1 MNTQQRA
8 ILSKARRLLAMDSRW
23 ITVKPNGA
31 ENKGSPVKID
41 ESGRIEAGM
50 GGKFNGEKIN
60 EVRKSFVGAKPPSK
74 EHLAAVAKPK
84 YEKKPPAKVKL
95 KETHIQIKEPI
106 KAEKSIF
113 GGYWVEGMP
122 ENSSIDRNDV
132 TVKNGYIVGVRKGL
146 EQAMSRE
153 LRRTIETVGEAQPLS
168 EKTLVKQ
175 KAEADAKAERE
186 AQSERRAAIMVA
198 LLRGEMTP
206 EVIEYLEHIGKQAE
220 TSVASIPATTAASS
234 TGVQSKTSIQE
245 KIKQS
250 KINKG
255 GEGAE
260 SRKAISFPQEIK
272 KLVSESKE
280 GGYDFS
286 RTDREVAVNFA
297 KNVLMIGRKG
307 GSTFKMFSDL
317 ANHSWQREVFDARSL
332 GLWGDAEKY
341 AKEGLLEEIDGN
353 TYKYKFTEQGA
364 FLARK
369 ALLEAK
375 GRIEKRVVAKSA
387 TAVSKNLEEKAD
399 TGNNKKAEK
408 AANKAKKEQ
417 DGTKTNIG
425 HIAKETEKAVMVNA
439 LCEVAG
445 HDKPIKVGV
454 WFPKSRLVNGNAPI
468 DLIRQ
473 KERELSEKFRGGLS
487 GYELDGA
494 SEEPEDKAYLQHKPK
509 SSSNSNGGT
518 ILNVPYKQRNIA
530 KQFGAKWDAEKKTWY
545 IPEGE
550 EVPPQIK
557 YLIAKDSMCMMAQDR
572 SLRSYDQDGRL
583 HVESSNISK
592 ATVNP
597 YYGSEIPNYQQLGLE
612 PKKVYYLLRDPEEL
626 EKAAPTFNNL
636 PLLSKHIPVSADEP
650 QKDVIVGT
658 TGSDAKF
665 EDGYL
670 KCSLAV
676 WDSEAIAGIESGEQV
691 ELSSAYHYTA
701 DMTAGEFEGRHYD
714 GVMRDIVG
722 NHVAL
727 VDVGRAG
734 RDVVVSDADPF
745 HERKIMKLKAG
756 AKARIQ
762 AAVQPLLAQDA
773 ELSPDE
779 LLQVIGSLTN
789 EVQTAEDDGEDL
801 PPENVENVGT
811 DEDEPEDG
819 DNNSA
824 PAEPEELAE
833 DEEPEAPEGGAPKP
847 AQDAA
852 ISKMAMDAAIKRA
865 VEAERKRSQAL
876 ATAQREVAHIVGDV
890 AMDNAADVY
899 KFALEQS
906 GIDVTGVHPSAY
918 RAMVGML
925 GKPKQPMA
933 QDAAKTAEQFP
944 GLSRIRKA

>member
-1 MNTQQRA
+1 MLR
-8 ILSKARRLLAMDSRW
+8 
-23 ITVKPNGA
+23 GA
-31 ENKGSPVKID
+31 
-41 ESGRIEAGM
+41 
-50 GGKFNGEKIN
+50 
-60 EVRKSFVGAKPPSK
+60 
-74 EHLAAVAKPK
+74 
-84 YEKKPPAKVKL
+84 
-95 KETHIQIKEPI
+95 
-106 KAEKSIF
+106 
-113 GGYWVEGMP
+113 
-122 ENSSIDRNDV
+122 
-132 TVKNGYIVGVRKGL
+132 
-146 EQAMSRE
+146 
-153 LRRTIETVGEAQPLS
+153 VGEAQPLS
-168 EKTLVKQ
+168 EKTLAKQ

-206 EVIEYLEHIGKQAE
+206 EVIEYLEHIGKQAK
-220 TSVASIPATTAASS
+220 TSVTSKPATTA
-234 TGVQSKTSIQE
+234 KDRLSI
-245 KIKQS
+245 
-250 KINKG
+250 
-255 GEGAE
+255 
-260 SRKAISFPQEIK
+260 
-272 KLVSESKE
+272 
-280 GGYDFS
+280 
-286 RTDREVAVNFA
+286 
-297 KNVLMIGRKG
+297 
-307 GSTFKMFSDL
+307 
-317 ANHSWQREVFDARSL
+317 
-332 GLWGDAEKY
+332 
-341 AKEGLLEEIDGN
+341 
-353 TYKYKFTEQGA
+353 
-364 FLARK
+364 
-369 ALLEAK
+369 
-375 GRIEKRVVAKSA
+375 
-387 TAVSKNLEEKAD
+387 
-399 TGNNKKAEK
+399 
-408 AANKAKKEQ
+408 
-417 DGTKTNIG
+417 
-425 HIAKETEKAVMVNA
+425 
-439 LCEVAG
+439 
-445 HDKPIKVGV
+445 
-454 WFPKSRLVNGNAPI
+454 
-468 DLIRQ
+468 
-473 KERELSEKFRGGLS
+473 
-487 GYELDGA
+487 
-494 SEEPEDKAYLQHKPK
+494 
-509 SSSNSNGGT
+509 
-518 ILNVPYKQRNIA
+518 
-530 KQFGAKWDAEKKTWY
+530 
-545 IPEGE
+545 
-550 EVPPQIK
+550 
-557 YLIAKDSMCMMAQDR
+557 AQDR

-597 YYGSEIPNYQQLGLE
+597 YYGSEIPNYKQLGLE

-650 QKDVIVGT
+650 QKEVIAGT
-658 TGSDAKF
+658 TGSDTVF

-676 WDSEAIAGIESGEQV
+676 WDAEAIAGIESGEQV

-745 HERKIMKLKAG
+745 YERTVMKLKQG

-762 AAVQPLLAQDA
+762 AALKPLLAQDA

-819 DNNSA
+819 ENNPA
-824 PAEPEELAE
+824 PAEPEEPAE

-847 AQDAA
+847 AQDRA

-890 AMDNAADVY
+890 AMDDAADVY

>member
-1 MNTQQRA
+1 MT
-8 ILSKARRLLAMDSRW
+8 
-23 ITVKPNGA
+23 
-31 ENKGSPVKID
+31 
-41 ESGRIEAGM
+41 
-50 GGKFNGEKIN
+50 
-60 EVRKSFVGAKPPSK
+60 
-74 EHLAAVAKPK
+74 
-84 YEKKPPAKVKL
+84 
-95 KETHIQIKEPI
+95 
-106 KAEKSIF
+106 
-113 GGYWVEGMP
+113 
-122 ENSSIDRNDV
+122 
-132 TVKNGYIVGVRKGL
+132 
-146 EQAMSRE
+146 
-153 LRRTIETVGEAQPLS
+153 
-168 EKTLVKQ
+168 EKT
-175 KAEADAKAERE
+175 
-186 AQSERRAAIMVA
+186 
-198 LLRGEMTP
+198 
-206 EVIEYLEHIGKQAE
+206 
-220 TSVASIPATTAASS
+220 
-234 TGVQSKTSIQE
+234 
-245 KIKQS
+245 
-250 KINKG
+250 
-255 GEGAE
+255 
-260 SRKAISFPQEIK
+260 
-272 KLVSESKE
+272 
-280 GGYDFS
+280 
-286 RTDREVAVNFA
+286 
-297 KNVLMIGRKG
+297 
-307 GSTFKMFSDL
+307 
-317 ANHSWQREVFDARSL
+317 
-332 GLWGDAEKY
+332 
-341 AKEGLLEEIDGN
+341 
-353 TYKYKFTEQGA
+353 
-364 FLARK
+364 
-369 ALLEAK
+369 
-375 GRIEKRVVAKSA
+375 
-387 TAVSKNLEEKAD
+387 
-399 TGNNKKAEK
+399 
-408 AANKAKKEQ
+408 
-417 DGTKTNIG
+417 
-425 HIAKETEKAVMVNA
+425 
-439 LCEVAG
+439 
-445 HDKPIKVGV
+445 
-454 WFPKSRLVNGNAPI
+454 
-468 DLIRQ
+468 
-473 KERELSEKFRGGLS
+473 
-487 GYELDGA
+487 
-494 SEEPEDKAYLQHKPK
+494 
-509 SSSNSNGGT
+509 
-518 ILNVPYKQRNIA
+518 IL
-530 KQFGAKWDAEKKTWY
+530 
-545 IPEGE
+545 
-550 EVPPQIK
+550 
-557 YLIAKDSMCMMAQDR
+557 AQDR

-597 YYGSEIPNYQQLGLE
+597 YYGSEIPNYQQLGLD

-650 QKDVIVGT
+650 QKEVIAGT
-658 TGSDAKF
+658 TGSDTVF

-676 WDSEAIAGIESGEQV
+676 WDAEAIAGIESGEQV

-734 RDVVVSDADPF
+734 RDVVVSDSDPF
-745 HERKIMKLKAG
+745 YERKIMKLKAG

-819 DNNSA
+819 ENNPA
-824 PAEPEELAE
+824 PAEPEEPAE
-833 DEEPEAPEGGAPKP
+833 DEEPGKPEDGAPKP

-876 ATAQREVAHIVGDV
+876 ATAQREVAQIVGDV

>member
-1 MNTQQRA
+1 MNTQQSA
-8 ILSKARRLLAMDSRW
+8 ILSKARRLLAMDAEWDESKHPRAENGQFGSGRPSENGRLNLPENPTRGDLRRAAKQWLSENLQGKTIPTSDGKKVTFNRNDSTDHLSFNASRSKLHAQAVTFVADVFQTGKF
-23 ITVKPNGA
+23 IGREELAHERKDNFVAFHKYQKQVEIDSYRVLLEAAAGELPNGELEAVDEMIAYNQRLAGKEKVGNAPASIETAKDSDQAAGFVSYVDNHTPFA
-31 ENKGSPVKID
+31 EDG
-41 ESGRIEAGM
+41 
-50 GGKFNGEKIN
+50 
-60 EVRKSFVGAKPPSK
+60 
-74 EHLAAVAKPK
+74 
-84 YEKKPPAKVKL
+84 
-95 KETHIQIKEPI
+95 
-106 KAEKSIF
+106 
-113 GGYWVEGMP
+113 
-122 ENSSIDRNDV
+122 
-132 TVKNGYIVGVRKGL
+132 
-146 EQAMSRE
+146 QAP
-153 LRRTIETVGEAQPLS
+153 ETVGYIRIMKITDQNGRDVTGTYDEGRLS
-168 EKTLVKQ
+168 
-175 KAEADAKAERE
+175 
-186 AQSERRAAIMVA
+186 I
-198 LLRGEMTP
+198 
-206 EVIEYLEHIGKQAE
+206 
-220 TSVASIPATTAASS
+220 
-234 TGVQSKTSIQE
+234 
-245 KIKQS
+245 
-250 KINKG
+250 
-255 GEGAE
+255 
-260 SRKAISFPQEIK
+260 
-272 KLVSESKE
+272 
-280 GGYDFS
+280 
-286 RTDREVAVNFA
+286 
-297 KNVLMIGRKG
+297 
-307 GSTFKMFSDL
+307 
-317 ANHSWQREVFDARSL
+317 
-332 GLWGDAEKY
+332 
-341 AKEGLLEEIDGN
+341 
-353 TYKYKFTEQGA
+353 
-364 FLARK
+364 
-369 ALLEAK
+369 
-375 GRIEKRVVAKSA
+375 
-387 TAVSKNLEEKAD
+387 
-399 TGNNKKAEK
+399 
-408 AANKAKKEQ
+408 
-417 DGTKTNIG
+417 
-425 HIAKETEKAVMVNA
+425 
-439 LCEVAG
+439 
-445 HDKPIKVGV
+445 
-454 WFPKSRLVNGNAPI
+454 
-468 DLIRQ
+468 
-473 KERELSEKFRGGLS
+473 
-487 GYELDGA
+487 
-494 SEEPEDKAYLQHKPK
+494 
-509 SSSNSNGGT
+509 
-518 ILNVPYKQRNIA
+518 
-530 KQFGAKWDAEKKTWY
+530 
-545 IPEGE
+545 
-550 EVPPQIK
+550 
-557 YLIAKDSMCMMAQDR
+557 AQDR

-650 QKDVIVGT
+650 QKEVIAGT
-658 TGSDAKF
+658 TGSDTVF

-676 WDSEAIAGIESGEQV
+676 WDAEAIAGIESGEQV

-745 HERKIMKLKAG
+745 HERKTMKLKAG

-819 DNNSA
+819 ENNPA
-824 PAEPEELAE
+824 PAEPEEPAE
-833 DEEPEAPEGGAPKP
+833 DEEPEEPEGGAPKP

-890 AMDNAADVY
+890 AMDDAADVY

>member
-8 ILSKARRLLAMDSRW
+8 ILSKSRRLLAMDAEWDESKHPRAENGQFGSGRPSENGRLNLPENPTRGDLRRAAKQWLSENLQGKTVPTSDGKKVTFNRNDSTDHLSFNASRSKLHAQAVTFVADVFQTGRF
-23 ITVKPNGA
+23 IGREELAHERKDNFVAFHKYQKQVEIDGYRVLLEAAAGELPNGELEAVDEMIAYNQRLAGKEKVGNAPASIETAKDNGQAAGFVSYADNHTPFA
-31 ENKGSPVKID
+31 EDGQV
-41 ESGRIEAGM
+41 
-50 GGKFNGEKIN
+50 
-60 EVRKSFVGAKPPSK
+60 
-74 EHLAAVAKPK
+74 H
-84 YEKKPPAKVKL
+84 
-95 KETHIQIKEPI
+95 
-106 KAEKSIF
+106 
-113 GGYWVEGMP
+113 
-122 ENSSIDRNDV
+122 
-132 TVKNGYIVGVRKGL
+132 
-146 EQAMSRE
+146 
-153 LRRTIETVGEAQPLS
+153 ETVGYI
-168 EKTLVKQ
+168 
-175 KAEADAKAERE
+175 R
-186 AQSERRAAIMVA
+186 IM
-198 LLRGEMTP
+198 
-206 EVIEYLEHIGKQAE
+206 
-220 TSVASIPATTAASS
+220 
-234 TGVQSKTSIQE
+234 
-245 KIKQS
+245 KI
-250 KINKG
+250 
-255 GEGAE
+255 
-260 SRKAISFPQEIK
+260 
-272 KLVSESKE
+272 
-280 GGYDFS
+280 
-286 RTDREVAVNFA
+286 TDQN
-297 KNVLMIGRKG
+297 GR
-307 GSTFKMFSDL
+307 D
-317 ANHSWQREVFDARSL
+317 V
-332 GLWGDAEKY
+332 
-341 AKEGLLEEIDGN
+341 
-353 TYKYKFTEQGA
+353 
-364 FLARK
+364 
-369 ALLEAK
+369 
-375 GRIEKRVVAKSA
+375 
-387 TAVSKNLEEKAD
+387 
-399 TGNNKKAEK
+399 
-408 AANKAKKEQ
+408 
-417 DGTKTNIG
+417 TKTYD
-425 HIAKETEKAVMVNA
+425 E
-439 LCEVAG
+439 
-445 HDKPIKVGV
+445 D
-454 WFPKSRLVNGNAPI
+454 RLS
-468 DLIRQ
+468 L
-473 KERELSEKFRGGLS
+473 
-487 GYELDGA
+487 
-494 SEEPEDKAYLQHKPK
+494 
-509 SSSNSNGGT
+509 
-518 ILNVPYKQRNIA
+518 
-530 KQFGAKWDAEKKTWY
+530 
-545 IPEGE
+545 
-550 EVPPQIK
+550 
-557 YLIAKDSMCMMAQDR
+557 AQDR

-650 QKDVIVGT
+650 QKEVIAGT
-658 TGSDAKF
+658 TGSDTVFK
-665 EDGYL
+665 DGYL

-676 WDSEAIAGIESGEQV
+676 WDAEAIAGIESGEQV
-691 ELSSAYHYTA
+691 ELSSAYYYTA

-745 HERKIMKLKAG
+745 HERKTMKLKAG

-819 DNNSA
+819 ENNPA
-824 PAEPEELAE
+824 PAEPEEPAE

-933 QDAAKTAEQFP
+933 QDAAKTAEKFP

>member
-8 ILSKARRLLAMDSRW
+8 ILSKARRMLAMDAEWDESKHPRAENGQFGSDRPSENGRLNLPENPTRGDLRRAAKQWLSENLQGKTVPTSDGKKVTFNRNDSTDHLSFNASRSKLHAQAVTFVADVFQTGRF
-23 ITVKPNGA
+23 IGREELAHERKDNFVAFHKYQKQVEIDGYRVLLEAAAGELPNGELEAVDEMIAYNQRLAGKEKVGNAPASIETAKDNGQAAGFVSYVDNHTPFA
-31 ENKGSPVKID
+31 EDG
-41 ESGRIEAGM
+41 
-50 GGKFNGEKIN
+50 
-60 EVRKSFVGAKPPSK
+60 
-74 EHLAAVAKPK
+74 
-84 YEKKPPAKVKL
+84 
-95 KETHIQIKEPI
+95 
-106 KAEKSIF
+106 
-113 GGYWVEGMP
+113 
-122 ENSSIDRNDV
+122 
-132 TVKNGYIVGVRKGL
+132 
-146 EQAMSRE
+146 QAP
-153 LRRTIETVGEAQPLS
+153 ETVGYIRIMKITDQNGRDVTGAYDEGRLS
-168 EKTLVKQ
+168 
-175 KAEADAKAERE
+175 
-186 AQSERRAAIMVA
+186 I
-198 LLRGEMTP
+198 
-206 EVIEYLEHIGKQAE
+206 
-220 TSVASIPATTAASS
+220 
-234 TGVQSKTSIQE
+234 
-245 KIKQS
+245 
-250 KINKG
+250 
-255 GEGAE
+255 
-260 SRKAISFPQEIK
+260 
-272 KLVSESKE
+272 
-280 GGYDFS
+280 
-286 RTDREVAVNFA
+286 
-297 KNVLMIGRKG
+297 
-307 GSTFKMFSDL
+307 
-317 ANHSWQREVFDARSL
+317 
-332 GLWGDAEKY
+332 
-341 AKEGLLEEIDGN
+341 
-353 TYKYKFTEQGA
+353 
-364 FLARK
+364 
-369 ALLEAK
+369 
-375 GRIEKRVVAKSA
+375 
-387 TAVSKNLEEKAD
+387 
-399 TGNNKKAEK
+399 
-408 AANKAKKEQ
+408 
-417 DGTKTNIG
+417 
-425 HIAKETEKAVMVNA
+425 
-439 LCEVAG
+439 
-445 HDKPIKVGV
+445 
-454 WFPKSRLVNGNAPI
+454 
-468 DLIRQ
+468 
-473 KERELSEKFRGGLS
+473 
-487 GYELDGA
+487 
-494 SEEPEDKAYLQHKPK
+494 
-509 SSSNSNGGT
+509 
-518 ILNVPYKQRNIA
+518 
-530 KQFGAKWDAEKKTWY
+530 
-545 IPEGE
+545 
-550 EVPPQIK
+550 
-557 YLIAKDSMCMMAQDR
+557 AQDR

-626 EKAAPTFNNL
+626 KKAAPTFNNL

-650 QKDVIVGT
+650 QKEVIAGT
-658 TGSDAKF
+658 TGSDTVF

-676 WDSEAIAGIESGEQV
+676 WDAEAIAGIESGEQV

-745 HERKIMKLKAG
+745 HERKTMKLKAG

-801 PPENVENVGT
+801 PPEDVENVGT

-819 DNNSA
+819 ENNPA
-824 PAEPEELAE
+824 PAEPEEPAE

>member
-8 ILSKARRLLAMDSRW
+8 ILSKARRLLAMDAEWDESKHPRAENGQFGSGRPSENGRLNLPENPTRGDLRRAAKQWLSENLQGKTVPTSDGKKVTFNRNDSTDHLSFNASRSKLHAQAVTFVADVFQTGRF
-23 ITVKPNGA
+23 IGREELAHERKDNFVAFHKYQKQVEIDGYRVLLEAAAGELPNGELEAVDEMIAYNQRLAGKEKVGNAPASIETAKDSGQAAGFVSYADNHTPFA
-31 ENKGSPVKID
+31 EDG
-41 ESGRIEAGM
+41 
-50 GGKFNGEKIN
+50 
-60 EVRKSFVGAKPPSK
+60 
-74 EHLAAVAKPK
+74 
-84 YEKKPPAKVKL
+84 
-95 KETHIQIKEPI
+95 
-106 KAEKSIF
+106 
-113 GGYWVEGMP
+113 
-122 ENSSIDRNDV
+122 
-132 TVKNGYIVGVRKGL
+132 
-146 EQAMSRE
+146 QAH
-153 LRRTIETVGEAQPLS
+153 ETVGYIRIMKITDQNGRDVTETYAEDRLS
-168 EKTLVKQ
+168 L
-175 KAEADAKAERE
+175 
-186 AQSERRAAIMVA
+186 
-198 LLRGEMTP
+198 
-206 EVIEYLEHIGKQAE
+206 
-220 TSVASIPATTAASS
+220 
-234 TGVQSKTSIQE
+234 
-245 KIKQS
+245 
-250 KINKG
+250 
-255 GEGAE
+255 
-260 SRKAISFPQEIK
+260 
-272 KLVSESKE
+272 
-280 GGYDFS
+280 
-286 RTDREVAVNFA
+286 
-297 KNVLMIGRKG
+297 
-307 GSTFKMFSDL
+307 
-317 ANHSWQREVFDARSL
+317 
-332 GLWGDAEKY
+332 
-341 AKEGLLEEIDGN
+341 
-353 TYKYKFTEQGA
+353 
-364 FLARK
+364 
-369 ALLEAK
+369 
-375 GRIEKRVVAKSA
+375 
-387 TAVSKNLEEKAD
+387 
-399 TGNNKKAEK
+399 
-408 AANKAKKEQ
+408 
-417 DGTKTNIG
+417 
-425 HIAKETEKAVMVNA
+425 
-439 LCEVAG
+439 
-445 HDKPIKVGV
+445 
-454 WFPKSRLVNGNAPI
+454 
-468 DLIRQ
+468 
-473 KERELSEKFRGGLS
+473 
-487 GYELDGA
+487 
-494 SEEPEDKAYLQHKPK
+494 
-509 SSSNSNGGT
+509 
-518 ILNVPYKQRNIA
+518 
-530 KQFGAKWDAEKKTWY
+530 
-545 IPEGE
+545 
-550 EVPPQIK
+550 
-557 YLIAKDSMCMMAQDR
+557 AQDR

-650 QKDVIVGT
+650 QKEVIAGT
-658 TGSDAKF
+658 TGSDTVF

-676 WDSEAIAGIESGEQV
+676 WDAEAIAGIESGEQV

-745 HERKIMKLKAG
+745 YERKTMKLKAG

-811 DEDEPEDG
+811 DEDEPEEG
-819 DNNSA
+819 ENNPA
-824 PAEPEELAE
+824 PAEPEKPAE
-833 DEEPEAPEGGAPKP
+833 DEEPEEPEDGAPKP

>member
-60 EVRKSFVGAKPPSK
+60 EVRKSFVGAKTPSK

-84 YEKKPPAKVKL
+84 SEKKPPAKVKL

-153 LRRTIETVGEAQPLS
+153 LGRTIETVGEAQPLS
-168 EKTLVKQ
+168 EKTLAKQ
-175 KAEADAKAERE
+175 KAEADAKAEEYKQIQQNARN
-186 AQSERRAAIMVA
+186 AVRA
-198 LLRGEMTP
+198 LLAREGR
-206 EVIEYLEHIGKQAE
+206 V
-220 TSVASIPATTAASS
+220 TAP
-234 TGVQSKTSIQE
+234 T
-245 KIKQS
+245 
-250 KINKG
+250 
-255 GEGAE
+255 
-260 SRKAISFPQEIK
+260 
-272 KLVSESKE
+272 
-280 GGYDFS
+280 
-286 RTDREVAVNFA
+286 
-297 KNVLMIGRKG
+297 
-307 GSTFKMFSDL
+307 
-317 ANHSWQREVFDARSL
+317 
-332 GLWGDAEKY
+332 
-341 AKEGLLEEIDGN
+341 
-353 TYKYKFTEQGA
+353 
-364 FLARK
+364 
-369 ALLEAK
+369 
-375 GRIEKRVVAKSA
+375 A
-387 TAVSKNLEEKAD
+387 TAKD
-399 TGNNKKAEK
+399 
-408 AANKAKKEQ
+408 
-417 DGTKTNIG
+417 
-425 HIAKETEKAVMVNA
+425 
-439 LCEVAG
+439 
-445 HDKPIKVGV
+445 
-454 WFPKSRLVNGNAPI
+454 RLS
-468 DLIRQ
+468 L
-473 KERELSEKFRGGLS
+473 
-487 GYELDGA
+487 
-494 SEEPEDKAYLQHKPK
+494 
-509 SSSNSNGGT
+509 
-518 ILNVPYKQRNIA
+518 
-530 KQFGAKWDAEKKTWY
+530 
-545 IPEGE
+545 
-550 EVPPQIK
+550 
-557 YLIAKDSMCMMAQDR
+557 AQDR

-597 YYGSEIPNYQQLGLE
+597 YYGSEIPNYQQLGLD

-650 QKDVIVGT
+650 QKEVIAGT
-658 TGSDAKF
+658 TGSDTVF
-665 EDGYL
+665 ENGYL

-676 WDSEAIAGIESGEQV
+676 WDAEAIAGIESGEQV

-745 HERKIMKLKAG
+745 HERKTMKLKAG

-811 DEDEPEDG
+811 DEEEPKDG
-819 DNNSA
+819 ENNPA
-824 PAEPEELAE
+824 PAEPEEPAE

>member
-1 MNTQQRA
+1 MNTQQRV
-8 ILSKARRLLAMDSRW
+8 ILSKARRMLAMDSRW

-60 EVRKSFVGAKPPSK
+60 EVRKSFVGAKTPSK

-84 YEKKPPAKVKL
+84 SEKKPPAKVKL

-132 TVKNGYIVGVRKGL
+132 TVKNGHIVGVRKGL

-153 LRRTIETVGEAQPLS
+153 LGRTIETVGEAQPLS
-168 EKTLVKQ
+168 EKTLAKQ
-175 KAEADAKAERE
+175 KAEAEAKAEKE

-206 EVIEYLEHIGKQAE
+206 EVIEYLEHIGKQAK
-220 TSVASIPATTAASS
+220 TSVASKPATTA
-234 TGVQSKTSIQE
+234 K
-245 KIKQS
+245 
-250 KINKG
+250 
-255 GEGAE
+255 
-260 SRKAISFPQEIK
+260 
-272 KLVSESKE
+272 
-280 GGYDFS
+280 
-286 RTDREVAVNFA
+286 DR
-297 KNVLMIGRKG
+297 L
-307 GSTFKMFSDL
+307 
-317 ANHSWQREVFDARSL
+317 SL
-332 GLWGDAEKY
+332 
-341 AKEGLLEEIDGN
+341 
-353 TYKYKFTEQGA
+353 
-364 FLARK
+364 
-369 ALLEAK
+369 
-375 GRIEKRVVAKSA
+375 
-387 TAVSKNLEEKAD
+387 
-399 TGNNKKAEK
+399 
-408 AANKAKKEQ
+408 
-417 DGTKTNIG
+417 
-425 HIAKETEKAVMVNA
+425 
-439 LCEVAG
+439 
-445 HDKPIKVGV
+445 
-454 WFPKSRLVNGNAPI
+454 
-468 DLIRQ
+468 
-473 KERELSEKFRGGLS
+473 
-487 GYELDGA
+487 
-494 SEEPEDKAYLQHKPK
+494 
-509 SSSNSNGGT
+509 
-518 ILNVPYKQRNIA
+518 
-530 KQFGAKWDAEKKTWY
+530 
-545 IPEGE
+545 
-550 EVPPQIK
+550 
-557 YLIAKDSMCMMAQDR
+557 AQDR

-583 HVESSNISK
+583 HVGSSNISK

-626 EKAAPTFNNL
+626 KKAAPTFNNL

-650 QKDVIVGT
+650 QKEVIAGT
-658 TGSDAKF
+658 TGSDTVF

-676 WDSEAIAGIESGEQV
+676 WDAEAIAGIESGEQV

-745 HERKIMKLKAG
+745 YERKIMKLKAG

-819 DNNSA
+819 ENN
-824 PAEPEELAE
+824 PALTEPEEPAE

>member
-1 MNTQQRA
+1 MNTQQSA

-60 EVRKSFVGAKPPSK
+60 EVRKSFVGAKTPSK
-74 EHLAAVAKPK
+74 EHLAAAVKPK
-84 YEKKPPAKVKL
+84 SEKKPPAKVKL

-153 LRRTIETVGEAQPLS
+153 LGRTIETVGEAQPLS
-168 EKTLVKQ
+168 EKTLAKQ
-175 KAEADAKAERE
+175 KAEADTKAEQKAR
-186 AQSERRAAIMVA
+186 SEREAAIMVA
-198 LLRGEMTP
+198 LLRGNMPP
-206 EVIEYLEHIGKQAE
+206 ELAERIGGQTK
-220 TSVASIPATTAASS
+220 TSAAASKSATTA
-234 TGVQSKTSIQE
+234 KDRLSI
-245 KIKQS
+245 
-250 KINKG
+250 
-255 GEGAE
+255 
-260 SRKAISFPQEIK
+260 
-272 KLVSESKE
+272 
-280 GGYDFS
+280 
-286 RTDREVAVNFA
+286 
-297 KNVLMIGRKG
+297 
-307 GSTFKMFSDL
+307 
-317 ANHSWQREVFDARSL
+317 
-332 GLWGDAEKY
+332 
-341 AKEGLLEEIDGN
+341 
-353 TYKYKFTEQGA
+353 
-364 FLARK
+364 
-369 ALLEAK
+369 
-375 GRIEKRVVAKSA
+375 
-387 TAVSKNLEEKAD
+387 
-399 TGNNKKAEK
+399 
-408 AANKAKKEQ
+408 
-417 DGTKTNIG
+417 
-425 HIAKETEKAVMVNA
+425 
-439 LCEVAG
+439 
-445 HDKPIKVGV
+445 
-454 WFPKSRLVNGNAPI
+454 
-468 DLIRQ
+468 
-473 KERELSEKFRGGLS
+473 
-487 GYELDGA
+487 
-494 SEEPEDKAYLQHKPK
+494 
-509 SSSNSNGGT
+509 
-518 ILNVPYKQRNIA
+518 
-530 KQFGAKWDAEKKTWY
+530 
-545 IPEGE
+545 
-550 EVPPQIK
+550 
-557 YLIAKDSMCMMAQDR
+557 AQDR

-626 EKAAPTFNNL
+626 KKAAPTFNNL

-650 QKDVIVGT
+650 QKEVIAGT
-658 TGSDAKF
+658 TGSDTVF

-676 WDSEAIAGIESGEQV
+676 WDAEAIAGIESGEQV

-745 HERKIMKLKAG
+745 YERKIMKLKAG

-801 PPENVENVGT
+801 PPENVENVGA

-819 DNNSA
+819 ENNPA
-824 PAEPEELAE
+824 PAEPEEPAE

-906 GIDVTGVHPSAY
+906 GVDVTGVHPSAY

>member
-1 MNTQQRA
+1 MKQKQKA
-8 ILSKARRLLAMDSRW
+8 ILNKARQLLAQDNKW
-23 ITVKPNGA
+23 ITVKPNGS
-31 ENKGSPVKID
+31 EGKGAHVELD
-41 ESGRIEAGM
+41 ESGRVTKGM
-50 GGKFNGEKIN
+50 GGKFNGMKIN
-60 EVRKSFVGAKPPSK
+60 EVRKSFVGAKTPSK
-74 EHLAAVAKPK
+74 EHLAAANS
-84 YEKKPPAKVKL
+84 
-95 KETHIQIKEPI
+95 T
-106 KAEKSIF
+106 KS
-113 GGYWVEGMP
+113 
-122 ENSSIDRNDV
+122 
-132 TVKNGYIVGVRKGL
+132 
-146 EQAMSRE
+146 
-153 LRRTIETVGEAQPLS
+153 
-168 EKTLVKQ
+168 
-175 KAEADAKAERE
+175 
-186 AQSERRAAIMVA
+186 
-198 LLRGEMTP
+198 
-206 EVIEYLEHIGKQAE
+206 
-220 TSVASIPATTAASS
+220 
-234 TGVQSKTSIQE
+234 QSKTSIQE

-250 KINKG
+250 KINKEEG
-255 GEGAE
+255 GVE
-260 SRKAISFPQEIK
+260 SRKVISFPQKIK

-286 RTDREVAVNFA
+286 GTDREVAVNFA

-317 ANHSWQREVFDARSL
+317 ANYSWQREVFDARSL

-364 FLARK
+364 FLARE

-387 TAVSKNLEEKAD
+387 TTASKNIKEKSEA
-399 TGNNKKAEK
+399 TPSSK
-408 AANKAKKEQ
+408 
-417 DGTKTNIG
+417 GTKTNIG
-425 HIAKETEKAVMVNA
+425 HIAKETDKAVMVNA

-473 KERELSEKFRGGLS
+473 KERELSEKFRGGLN

-494 SEEPEDKAYLQHKPK
+494 AEEPEDKAYLQQKPK
-509 SSSNSNGGT
+509 STNSSKGGT
-518 ILNVPYKQRNIA
+518 VLNVPYKQRNIA
-530 KQFGAKWDAEKKTWY
+530 KQFGAKWDSEQKTWY

-557 YLIAKDSMCMMAQDR
+557 YLIAKDSRCMMAQDR
-572 SLRSYDQDGRL
+572 SMRSYDEDGRL
-583 HVESSNISK
+583 HVETSNISK

-597 YYGSEIPNYQQLGLE
+597 YYGSEIPNHDKLGLE
-612 PKKVYYLLRDPEEL
+612 PTKVYYMLRDPEEL
-626 EKAAPTFNNL
+626 EKAVQSFNNL

-676 WDSEAIAGIESGEQV
+676 WDSEAIAGIESGEQM
-691 ELSSAYHYTA
+691 ELSSAYRYVA
-701 DMTAGEFEGRHYD
+701 DMTAGEFNGMRYD
-714 GVMRDIVG
+714 GVMRDIIG

-745 HERKIMKLKAG
+745 SERKVMKLKKG
-756 AKARIQ
+756 AKARIH
-762 AAVQPLLAQDA
+762 AVLKPLMAQDA

-789 EVQTAEDDGEDL
+789 EVQTAEDEDDNEL
-801 PPENVENVGT
+801 PPTEEAAEEVGT
-811 DEDEPEDG
+811 DEEETAADEDV
-819 DNNSA
+819 
-824 PAEPEELAE
+824 EEVAE
-833 DEEPEAPEGGAPKP
+833 DEDEESEAPQPPEQ
-847 AQDAA
+847 AQDRG
-852 ISKMAMDAAIKRA
+852 ISKVAMDKAIAAA
-865 VEAERKRSQAL
+865 VSQERKRMQAL

-890 AMDNAADVY
+890 AMDSAEDVY
-899 KFALEQS
+899 KFALEQQ
-906 GIDVTGVHPSAY
+906 GVDVSGVHPSAY

-925 GKPKQPMA
+925 GKSSPKVAMDSA
-933 QDAAKTAEQFP
+933 NAASKQFK
-944 GLSRIRKA
+944 GLARIKKG

>member
-60 EVRKSFVGAKPPSK
+60 EVRKSFVGAKTPSK

-84 YEKKPPAKVKL
+84 SEKKPPAKVKL

-113 GGYWVEGMP
+113 GGYRVEGMP

-132 TVKNGYIVGVRKGL
+132 TVKNGHIVGVRKGL

-153 LRRTIETVGEAQPLS
+153 LGRTIETVGEVQPLS
-168 EKTLVKQ
+168 EKTLARQ
-175 KAEADAKAERE
+175 KAEADAKAERN
-186 AQSERRAAIMVA
+186 ARSEREAAIMVA
-198 LLRGEMTP
+198 LLRGEMLPELAERIGGQAGKKPTDTLANRPKTP
-206 EVIEYLEHIGKQAE
+206 AAQAKATAISYVRENKKRFQQGGLDFRNVDEKTAGEFGKNLEGLRKYEGEFKRISDHLASVHNGYQPNSFDFRGVMKAE
-220 TSVASIPATTAASS
+220 DLSKYVSAGILKEDPSSKSGWGYFFTDEGAALGSQIIRRKVVAKPATTA
-234 TGVQSKTSIQE
+234 KDLLSI
-245 KIKQS
+245 
-250 KINKG
+250 
-255 GEGAE
+255 
-260 SRKAISFPQEIK
+260 
-272 KLVSESKE
+272 
-280 GGYDFS
+280 
-286 RTDREVAVNFA
+286 
-297 KNVLMIGRKG
+297 
-307 GSTFKMFSDL
+307 
-317 ANHSWQREVFDARSL
+317 
-332 GLWGDAEKY
+332 
-341 AKEGLLEEIDGN
+341 
-353 TYKYKFTEQGA
+353 
-364 FLARK
+364 
-369 ALLEAK
+369 
-375 GRIEKRVVAKSA
+375 
-387 TAVSKNLEEKAD
+387 
-399 TGNNKKAEK
+399 
-408 AANKAKKEQ
+408 
-417 DGTKTNIG
+417 
-425 HIAKETEKAVMVNA
+425 
-439 LCEVAG
+439 
-445 HDKPIKVGV
+445 
-454 WFPKSRLVNGNAPI
+454 
-468 DLIRQ
+468 
-473 KERELSEKFRGGLS
+473 
-487 GYELDGA
+487 
-494 SEEPEDKAYLQHKPK
+494 
-509 SSSNSNGGT
+509 
-518 ILNVPYKQRNIA
+518 
-530 KQFGAKWDAEKKTWY
+530 
-545 IPEGE
+545 
-550 EVPPQIK
+550 
-557 YLIAKDSMCMMAQDR
+557 AQDR

-626 EKAAPTFNNL
+626 KKAAPTFNNL

-650 QKDVIVGT
+650 QKEVIAGT
-658 TGSDAKF
+658 TGSDTVF

-676 WDSEAIAGIESGEQV
+676 WDAEAIAGIESGEQV

-745 HERKIMKLKAG
+745 YERKTMKLKAG

-819 DNNSA
+819 ENNPA
-824 PAEPEELAE
+824 PAEPEEPAE
-833 DEEPEAPEGGAPKP
+833 DEEPEAPEGSAPKP
-847 AQDAA
+847 AQDRA

-865 VEAERKRSQAL
+865 VEAERQRSQAL
-876 ATAQREVAHIVGDV
+876 ATAQREVAPIVGDV

>member
-60 EVRKSFVGAKPPSK
+60 EVRKSFVGAKTPSK
-74 EHLAAVAKPK
+74 EHLAAAAKPK
-84 YEKKPPAKVKL
+84 SEKKPPAKVKL

-132 TVKNGYIVGVRKGL
+132 TVKNGYIVGVREGL

-175 KAEADAKAERE
+175 KAEADAKAEEYKQIQQNARN
-186 AQSERRAAIMVA
+186 AVRA
-198 LLRGEMTP
+198 LLAREGR
-206 EVIEYLEHIGKQAE
+206 V
-220 TSVASIPATTAASS
+220 TAP
-234 TGVQSKTSIQE
+234 T
-245 KIKQS
+245 
-250 KINKG
+250 
-255 GEGAE
+255 
-260 SRKAISFPQEIK
+260 
-272 KLVSESKE
+272 
-280 GGYDFS
+280 
-286 RTDREVAVNFA
+286 
-297 KNVLMIGRKG
+297 
-307 GSTFKMFSDL
+307 
-317 ANHSWQREVFDARSL
+317 
-332 GLWGDAEKY
+332 
-341 AKEGLLEEIDGN
+341 
-353 TYKYKFTEQGA
+353 
-364 FLARK
+364 
-369 ALLEAK
+369 
-375 GRIEKRVVAKSA
+375 A
-387 TAVSKNLEEKAD
+387 TAKD
-399 TGNNKKAEK
+399 
-408 AANKAKKEQ
+408 
-417 DGTKTNIG
+417 
-425 HIAKETEKAVMVNA
+425 H
-439 LCEVAG
+439 
-445 HDKPIKVGV
+445 
-454 WFPKSRLVNGNAPI
+454 
-468 DLIRQ
+468 
-473 KERELSEKFRGGLS
+473 LSL
-487 GYELDGA
+487 
-494 SEEPEDKAYLQHKPK
+494 
-509 SSSNSNGGT
+509 
-518 ILNVPYKQRNIA
+518 
-530 KQFGAKWDAEKKTWY
+530 
-545 IPEGE
+545 
-550 EVPPQIK
+550 
-557 YLIAKDSMCMMAQDR
+557 AQDR

-626 EKAAPTFNNL
+626 KKAAPTFNNL

-650 QKDVIVGT
+650 QKEVIAGT
-658 TGSDAKF
+658 TGSDTVFK
-665 EDGYL
+665 DGYL

-676 WDSEAIAGIESGEQV
+676 WDAEAIAGIESGEQV

-819 DNNSA
+819 DTNTA
-824 PAEPEELAE
+824 PTEPEEPAE
-833 DEEPEAPEGGAPKP
+833 DEEPEEPEGGAPKP

>member
-8 ILSKARRLLAMDSRW
+8 ILSKARRLLSMDSRW

-60 EVRKSFVGAKPPSK
+60 EVQKSFVGAKTPSK
-74 EHLAAVAKPK
+74 EHLAAAN
-84 YEKKPPAKVKL
+84 A
-95 KETHIQIKEPI
+95 T
-106 KAEKSIF
+106 
-113 GGYWVEGMP
+113 
-122 ENSSIDRNDV
+122 NS
-132 TVKNGYIVGVRKGL
+132 
-146 EQAMSRE
+146 
-153 LRRTIETVGEAQPLS
+153 
-168 EKTLVKQ
+168 
-175 KAEADAKAERE
+175 
-186 AQSERRAAIMVA
+186 
-198 LLRGEMTP
+198 
-206 EVIEYLEHIGKQAE
+206 
-220 TSVASIPATTAASS
+220 
-234 TGVQSKTSIQE
+234 QSKTSIQE

-250 KINKG
+250 AAVAKNEVGAASQGKSKTPAAQAKATAISYVQENKKRFQQG
-255 GEGAE
+255 GLDFRNMDEKTAGEFGKNLEGLRKHEGEFKRISDHLASVHNGYQPNSFDFRGVMKAEDLRKYVSAGILKEDPSSKSGWGYFFTDEGAALG
-260 SRKAISFPQEIK
+260 SQIIRRKI
-272 KLVSESKE
+272 VS
-280 GGYDFS
+280 
-286 RTDREVAVNFA
+286 
-297 KNVLMIGRKG
+297 
-307 GSTFKMFSDL
+307 
-317 ANHSWQREVFDARSL
+317 
-332 GLWGDAEKY
+332 
-341 AKEGLLEEIDGN
+341 
-353 TYKYKFTEQGA
+353 
-364 FLARK
+364 
-369 ALLEAK
+369 
-375 GRIEKRVVAKSA
+375 KSA
-387 TAVSKNLEEKAD
+387 T
-399 TGNNKKAEK
+399 T
-408 AANKAKKEQ
+408 
-417 DGTKTNIG
+417 
-425 HIAKETEKAVMVNA
+425 
-439 LCEVAG
+439 
-445 HDKPIKVGV
+445 
-454 WFPKSRLVNGNAPI
+454 
-468 DLIRQ
+468 
-473 KERELSEKFRGGLS
+473 
-487 GYELDGA
+487 
-494 SEEPEDKAYLQHKPK
+494 
-509 SSSNSNGGT
+509 
-518 ILNVPYKQRNIA
+518 
-530 KQFGAKWDAEKKTWY
+530 
-545 IPEGE
+545 
-550 EVPPQIK
+550 
-557 YLIAKDSMCMMAQDR
+557 AKDRLSIAQDR

-650 QKDVIVGT
+650 QKEVIAGT
-658 TGSDAKF
+658 TGSDTVF

-676 WDSEAIAGIESGEQV
+676 WDAEAIAGIESGEQV

-745 HERKIMKLKAG
+745 SERKVMKLKKG

-801 PPENVENVGT
+801 PPENVEDVGT

-819 DNNSA
+819 ENNPA
-824 PAEPEELAE
+824 PTEPEEPAE

-890 AMDNAADVY
+890 AMDSAEDVY
-899 KFALEQS
+899 KFALEQH
-906 GIDVTGVHPSAY
+906 GVDVAGVHPSAY
-918 RAMVGML
+918 RAMVGL
-925 GKPKQPMA
+925 IGKSKGGIAMDSANSASKQF
-933 QDAAKTAEQFP
+933 K
-944 GLSRIRKA
+944 GLNRIRKG

>member
-60 EVRKSFVGAKPPSK
+60 EVRKSFVGAKTPSK

-84 YEKKPPAKVKL
+84 SEKKPPAKVKL

-132 TVKNGYIVGVRKGL
+132 TVKNGHIVGVRKGL

-153 LRRTIETVGEAQPLS
+153 LGRNIETVGEAQPLS
-168 EKTLVKQ
+168 EKTLAKQ
-175 KAEADAKAERE
+175 KAEAEAKAERE
-186 AQSERRAAIMVA
+186 VQSERRAAIMVA

-220 TSVASIPATTAASS
+220 TSVASRPETTA
-234 TGVQSKTSIQE
+234 KDRLSI
-245 KIKQS
+245 
-250 KINKG
+250 
-255 GEGAE
+255 
-260 SRKAISFPQEIK
+260 
-272 KLVSESKE
+272 
-280 GGYDFS
+280 
-286 RTDREVAVNFA
+286 
-297 KNVLMIGRKG
+297 
-307 GSTFKMFSDL
+307 
-317 ANHSWQREVFDARSL
+317 
-332 GLWGDAEKY
+332 
-341 AKEGLLEEIDGN
+341 
-353 TYKYKFTEQGA
+353 
-364 FLARK
+364 
-369 ALLEAK
+369 
-375 GRIEKRVVAKSA
+375 
-387 TAVSKNLEEKAD
+387 
-399 TGNNKKAEK
+399 
-408 AANKAKKEQ
+408 
-417 DGTKTNIG
+417 
-425 HIAKETEKAVMVNA
+425 
-439 LCEVAG
+439 
-445 HDKPIKVGV
+445 
-454 WFPKSRLVNGNAPI
+454 
-468 DLIRQ
+468 
-473 KERELSEKFRGGLS
+473 
-487 GYELDGA
+487 
-494 SEEPEDKAYLQHKPK
+494 
-509 SSSNSNGGT
+509 
-518 ILNVPYKQRNIA
+518 
-530 KQFGAKWDAEKKTWY
+530 
-545 IPEGE
+545 
-550 EVPPQIK
+550 
-557 YLIAKDSMCMMAQDR
+557 AQDR

-626 EKAAPTFNNL
+626 KKAAPTFNNL

-650 QKDVIVGT
+650 QKEVIAGT
-658 TGSDAKF
+658 TGSDTVF
-665 EDGYL
+665 ENGYL

-676 WDSEAIAGIESGEQV
+676 WDAEAIAGIESGEQV

-745 HERKIMKLKAG
+745 HVSTHRAAHKARPACCPDSAGMPSRKNPDSTAQNGGFTTEKESLMKLKAG

-789 EVQTAEDDGEDL
+789 EVQTAEDDGEEL

-811 DEDEPEDG
+811 DKDEPEDG
-819 DNNSA
+819 ENNTA
-824 PAEPEELAE
+824 PAEPEEPAE

-906 GIDVTGVHPSAY
+906 GIDVTGVHHSAY

>member
-50 GGKFNGEKIN
+50 GGKFNGKKIN
-60 EVRKSFVGAKPPSK
+60 EVRKSFVGAKTQSK
-74 EHLAAVAKPK
+74 EHLAAAN
-84 YEKKPPAKVKL
+84 A
-95 KETHIQIKEPI
+95 T
-106 KAEKSIF
+106 
-113 GGYWVEGMP
+113 
-122 ENSSIDRNDV
+122 NS
-132 TVKNGYIVGVRKGL
+132 
-146 EQAMSRE
+146 
-153 LRRTIETVGEAQPLS
+153 
-168 EKTLVKQ
+168 
-175 KAEADAKAERE
+175 
-186 AQSERRAAIMVA
+186 
-198 LLRGEMTP
+198 
-206 EVIEYLEHIGKQAE
+206 
-220 TSVASIPATTAASS
+220 
-234 TGVQSKTSIQE
+234 QSKTSIQE

-250 KINKG
+250 AAVAKNEVGAASQGKSKTPAAQAKATAISYVQENKKRFQQG
-255 GEGAE
+255 GLDFRNMDEKTAGEFGKNLEGLRKHEGEFKRISDHLASVHNGYQPNSFDFRGVMKAEDLSKYVSAGILKEDPSSKSGWGYFFTDEGAALG
-260 SRKAISFPQEIK
+260 SQIIRRKI
-272 KLVSESKE
+272 VS
-280 GGYDFS
+280 
-286 RTDREVAVNFA
+286 
-297 KNVLMIGRKG
+297 
-307 GSTFKMFSDL
+307 
-317 ANHSWQREVFDARSL
+317 
-332 GLWGDAEKY
+332 
-341 AKEGLLEEIDGN
+341 
-353 TYKYKFTEQGA
+353 
-364 FLARK
+364 
-369 ALLEAK
+369 
-375 GRIEKRVVAKSA
+375 KSA
-387 TAVSKNLEEKAD
+387 T
-399 TGNNKKAEK
+399 T
-408 AANKAKKEQ
+408 
-417 DGTKTNIG
+417 
-425 HIAKETEKAVMVNA
+425 
-439 LCEVAG
+439 
-445 HDKPIKVGV
+445 
-454 WFPKSRLVNGNAPI
+454 
-468 DLIRQ
+468 
-473 KERELSEKFRGGLS
+473 
-487 GYELDGA
+487 
-494 SEEPEDKAYLQHKPK
+494 
-509 SSSNSNGGT
+509 
-518 ILNVPYKQRNIA
+518 
-530 KQFGAKWDAEKKTWY
+530 
-545 IPEGE
+545 
-550 EVPPQIK
+550 
-557 YLIAKDSMCMMAQDR
+557 AKDRLSIAQDR

-650 QKDVIVGT
+650 QKEVIAGT
-658 TGSDAKF
+658 TGSDTVF

-676 WDSEAIAGIESGEQV
+676 WDAEAIAGIESGEQV

-745 HERKIMKLKAG
+745 SERKVMKLKKG

-801 PPENVENVGT
+801 PPENVEDVGT

-819 DNNSA
+819 ENNPA
-824 PAEPEELAE
+824 PTEPEEPAE

-890 AMDNAADVY
+890 AMDSAEDVY
-899 KFALEQS
+899 KFALEQH
-906 GIDVTGVHPSAY
+906 GVDVAGVHPSAY
-918 RAMVGML
+918 RAMVGL
-925 GKPKQPMA
+925 IGKSKGGIAMDSANSASKQF
-933 QDAAKTAEQFP
+933 K
-944 GLSRIRKA
+944 GLDRIRKG